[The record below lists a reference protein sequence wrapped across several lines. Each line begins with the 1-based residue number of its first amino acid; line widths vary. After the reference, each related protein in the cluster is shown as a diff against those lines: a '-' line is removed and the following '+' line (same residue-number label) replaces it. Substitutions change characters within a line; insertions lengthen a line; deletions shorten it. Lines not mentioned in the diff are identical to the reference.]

1 MGHSNGKITA
11 PVNTDDIKAVLGET
25 SDDVGTLCT
34 SKKINKASKFKP
46 IKYDT
51 PAMLTDAQRAG
62 DVESIT
68 KGIIYGVA
76 FSAPLAFN
84 ELAEAGAMRYHAPE
98 AGTDWLRMT
107 DFIGYDHNAIF
118 TPQGVIANKTYFDY
132 PGHTNIYVDISE
144 KETSGGINIA
154 DVAQQLDQTLP
165 SDDPFAKLYPC
176 ILVQAYGGDE
186 DPTGDVAVEG
196 VPTKG
201 TSTKYIRA
209 LAFNGSYST
218 MRVNGVWQGER
229 TAIVDSSAPTFLK
242 SENTKVLCCVFFFKQ
257 LTTSSIDLKSKW
269 WPIELGSVSDSLPN
283 TIPLDFGR
291 PVLCPNAGCHVIK
304 VQKFYNV
311 TVAFDSA
318 VLGLRNG
325 RYHLQ
330 VRVRFSGDP
339 DGRKYTINASLYKQ
353 NSVSL
358 VAGGSAEFTYSSAA
372 DDIAGVTVDT
382 GLLMLDSSGYDA
394 RYTVTD
400 PNGTTVLSGTY
411 QDVPTGFLIS

>member
-11 PVNTDDIKAVLGET
+11 PVNTDDIKAALGET

-107 DFIGYDHNAIF
+107 DFIGYDHNAAF

-132 PGHTNIYVDISE
+132 PGHTNINVDISE

-209 LAFNGSYST
+209 LAFNGSYNT

-283 TIPLDFGR
+283 AIPLDFGR

-372 DDIAGVTVDT
+372 DDMAGVTVDT

-400 PNGTTVLSGTY
+400 PNGSTVLSGTY
-411 QDVPTGFLIS
+411 QNVPTGFLIS